1 MNVYS
6 GNGSALSTLPSGA
19 SNNFG
24 VGLVGTSKN
33 NLIEKNK
40 IGGNLNG
47 VFIASTT
54 EGGNV
59 LRRNIIAGN
68 PPVQVSATF
77 GTSIGADI
85 QDQSAPGSNTFEDNW
100 CLTYAGAGPPP
111 CPNLGKPLKEDD
123 SEQEDV
129 AAFSRNRLAFP
140 QARLV
145 DAVFH
150 TNARSL
156 TSVTASRQLR
166 QIADLNSV
174 TVTGKVVDA
183 ACYMLHAAAATSA
196 SHMECG
202 AACLARG
209 TPLAIAAGDG
219 TLYFP
224 VDGNKQLKA
233 LLNARVRATGTI
245 VEKSEPMELKMP
257 VGAKNQMVV
266 RLEGGYKQIT
276 LQTLAKIPAAQ
287 P

>member
-68 PPVQVSATF
+68 PPAQVSATF

-145 DAVFH
+145 DAIFH

-156 TSVTASRQLR
+156 TSVLGSRPQRRLR
-166 QIADLNSV
+166 PSL
-174 TVTGKVVDA
+174 TT
-183 ACYMLHAAAATSA
+183 AATFPLGA
-196 SHMECG
+196 SPTITYVTAVRQGFWQVFG
-202 AACLARG
+202 A
-209 TPLAIAAGDG
+209 
-219 TLYFP
+219 
-224 VDGNKQLKA
+224 
-233 LLNARVRATGTI
+233 
-245 VEKSEPMELKMP
+245 
-257 VGAKNQMVV
+257 
-266 RLEGGYKQIT
+266 
-276 LQTLAKIPAAQ
+276 
-287 P
+287 